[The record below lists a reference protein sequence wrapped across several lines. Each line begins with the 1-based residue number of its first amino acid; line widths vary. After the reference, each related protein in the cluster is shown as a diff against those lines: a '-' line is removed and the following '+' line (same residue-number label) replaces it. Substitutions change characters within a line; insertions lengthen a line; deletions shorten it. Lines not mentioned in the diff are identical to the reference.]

1 MVPGGSLMWLALP
14 GNAALSR
21 SDGLAA
27 IPAGTIF
34 DVTGRNVGADPSV
47 CPVVGFGES
56 RKSLTTDL
64 RWYPPGTHQ
73 ISFDGSGLTSGIYIY
88 RLSAGDSFASGKM
101 VLIK

>member
-1 MVPGGSLMWLALP
+1 MVSGGSLTWPALP

-64 RWYPPGTHQ
+64 RWYTPGTHQ
-73 ISFDGSGLTSGIYIY
+73 ITFDGSNLPSGIYVY
-88 RLSAGDSFASGKM
+88 RLQAGDLTASGKM
-101 VLIK
+101 ILMK